1 MLYSISMVFL
11 HISFHH
17 PASKYFNS
25 GHFICCLT
33 FSVNIIYFRQ
43 KTNLKCLLKIRRG
56 NDDIT
61 VGSKG
66 FYIILDFP
74 FKLVT
79 ALQLFLYSLISPVHL
94 ASSGSLS
101 SSAKGHLT
109 AAVCFPLPDT
119 SVNPENSYPP
129 LNRHAQ
135 PVSSMNCKVQPGS
148 WWLQKH
154 NCVPRYCKKIQSDR
168 IILCNAFNLQGN
180 SNLSHVRSSNFHFYG
195 LSPSLNPS
203 ITAPAG
209 ATSWAI
215 VTSIP

>member
-79 ALQLFLYSLISPVHL
+79 ALQLFLYSLISPVQRRPVAASPHL
-94 ASSGSLS
+94 Q
-101 SSAKGHLT
+101 
-109 AAVCFPLPDT
+109 
-119 SVNPENSYPP
+119 
-129 LNRHAQ
+129 R
-135 PVSSMNCKVQPGS
+135 
-148 WWLQKH
+148 
-154 NCVPRYCKKIQSDR
+154 
-168 IILCNAFNLQGN
+168 
-180 SNLSHVRSSNFHFYG
+180 
-195 LSPSLNPS
+195 
-203 ITAPAG
+203 
-209 ATSWAI
+209 ATSQLQCASPCQI
-215 VTSIP
+215 HL